1 MINLLP
7 PEIKQGMTYGRRN
20 RVLAKWL
27 TATTVGIIGICLV
40 VIGGLFYINYQT
52 NAYAKQ
58 VERTKSS
65 LTHQNIEETIARIG
79 EIDASVKLALNVL
92 SREVQFSKLL
102 RGLGAAM
109 PQGSALSGLSVSD
122 VQGAL
127 DLQAIAVNYETATQ
141 VQVNLKD
148 PKNRIFEKADIISI
162 SCANDDVRNIND
174 YPCQVNIRV
183 LFAQDSPYLFST
195 KSNRGAAE

>member
-7 PEIKQGMTYGRRN
+7 PEIKQDMAYGRQN
-20 RVLAKWL
+20 RLLTKWL
-27 TATTVGIIGICLV
+27 AVTIVGIIGIGLV
-40 VIGGLFYINYQT
+40 ILGGLFYINSQT

-58 VERTKSS
+58 VERTKAS
-65 LTHQNIEETIARIG
+65 LADQNLEETIARIG
-79 EIDASVKLALNVL
+79 EIDASVKLALSVL

-109 PQGSALSGLSVSD
+109 PPGSALSSLSIGD

-141 VQVNLKD
+141 VQVNLED
-148 PKNRIFEKADIISI
+148 PRNKIFEKADIISVACV
-162 SCANDDVRNIND
+162 SDDARNVGG
-174 YPCQVNIRV
+174 YPCQVNIRA